1 MKIGELAQVAQ
12 CTVQTVRY
20 YEQEGLLP
28 VPERTVANYRSYG
41 QTHVDRLR
49 FIRNCRALDMTHEEI
64 RALLGMM
71 DQPASDC
78 RAINRLLDEHIG
90 HVDRRINELLQLQSQ
105 LVMLRELCQN
115 ERSIDACGILQ
126 GLAAMETEAR
136 PPRPTHL
143 G

>member
-1 MKIGELAQVAQ
+1 MKIGGLAQVAQ
-12 CTVQTVRY
+12 CTVQTIRY

-28 VPERTVANYRSYG
+28 VPERSAANYRSYG
-41 QTHVDRLR
+41 QAHVDRLR

-64 RALLGMM
+64 RVLLGMM
-71 DQPASDC
+71 DQPAGDC

-90 HVDRRINELLQLQSQ
+90 HVDMRINELLQLQSQ
-105 LVMLRELCQN
+105 LVMLRELCQS

-126 GLAAMETEAR
+126 GLAAMETEIR
-136 PPRPTHL
+136 HPRPTHL